1 MQDKTQLFNKLK
13 KLSKRAN
20 QRILRLERL
29 TGEKNLFAVKQLADF
44 LSSSQLQGWTKKT
57 GRARVTMK
65 MTETQMQAEIK
76 ALNDFLE
83 DKYSSV
89 ANVKQLKEHTEKSIG
104 TKLSWEQLSAMYTA
118 QELWRWVA
126 ENYDSKFWTQD
137 APLIF
142 TMSKQDWVEYLADRI
157 DGLNDIDVINHLK
170 AIYDYIKKHGLR
182 GVVKID

>member
-1 MQDKTQLFNKLK
+1 MSDKTQLFNELK

-20 QRILRLERL
+20 QRILRIERL
-29 TGEKNLFAVKQLADF
+29 TNAKDLFAVKQLKDF
-44 LSSSQLQGWTKKT
+44 LSSSQLQGWTKS

-76 ALNDFLE
+76 ALKEFLE
-83 DKYSSV
+83 SKYST
-89 ANVKQLKEHTEKSIG
+89 VKAIKDIKADVEKSIG
-104 TKLSWEQLSAMYTA
+104 AKIKWKEISAMYQA

-126 ENYDSKFWTQD
+126 ENYDSGFWKYD

-142 TMSKQDWVEYLADRI
+142 TMTKQDWVEYLADRI
-157 DGLNDIDVINHLK
+157 DGIKDEDVIKHLK

-182 GVVKID
+182 GVVRID

>member
-1 MQDKTQLFNKLK
+1 MQDKTQLFNELK

-29 TGEKNLFAVKQLADF
+29 TGKNEIFATKQLADF
-44 LSSSQLQGWTKKT
+44 LSSSQVQGWTKS
-57 GRARVTMK
+57 GRVRVSSK
-65 MTETQMQAEIK
+65 MTETQMQATIK
-76 ALNDFLE
+76 ATKMFLE
-83 DKYSSV
+83 EKYSSV
-89 ANVKQLKEHTEKSIG
+89 ANVKQLKQDIEKSIG
-104 TKLSWEQLSAMYTA
+104 MKLSWEQLGAMYTA

-126 ENYDSKFWTQD
+126 ENFDSKFWTQD

-142 TMSKQDWVEYLADRI
+142 TMNKETWVEYLADRI

-182 GVVKID
+182 GVVRID